1 MADKRKAN
9 NEQSLVSFN
18 SITNQI
24 ENEYLVKVAVKRSKT
39 AGAIIA
45 AVCFLIALL
54 CVLRIC
60 CHTLGTKK
68 DIEFEGPYNA
78 FNRTWSKQC
87 FWILQYVNNLLL
99 R

>member
-45 AVCFLIALL
+45 AVCFLIALYMFY
-54 CVLRIC
+54 VYVV
-60 CHTLGTKK
+60 TLGTKK